1 MTVQKGSRISCHVF
15 YVFGVCV
22 WGEQMEVSYAAAK
35 GGVFCKWKHKSTLL
49 VFCLPSQGV
58 SFFPYTMLLAVYG
71 ISNSETR
78 MGGVS
83 DTNVLLTLYRR
94 VDEKTSPG
102 SR

>member
-1 MTVQKGSRISCHVF
+1 MFSM
-15 YVFGVCV
+15 CV
-22 WGEQMEVSYAAAK
+22 WGKQMEVSYDATK
-35 GGVFCKWKHKSTLL
+35 GRVFCKWKPKSTLL
-49 VFCLPSQGV
+49 VFCLPSQGI

-71 ISNSETR
+71 LSNSETR

-83 DTNVLLTLYRR
+83 DTNVLFALYRC

>member
-1 MTVQKGSRISCHVF
+1 
-15 YVFGVCV
+15 
-22 WGEQMEVSYAAAK
+22 MEVSYAATK
-35 GGVFCKWKHKSTLL
+35 GCAFCKWKHKSLPL
-49 VFCLPSQGV
+49 VFCLPSQDI

-71 ISNSETR
+71 ISNSETK

-83 DTNVLLTLYRR
+83 DTNVLFSLYRC

>member
-1 MTVQKGSRISCHVF
+1 
-15 YVFGVCV
+15 
-22 WGEQMEVSYAAAK
+22 MEVSYAATK
-35 GGVFCKWKHKSTLL
+35 GRVFCKWKPKSTLL
-49 VFCLPSQGV
+49 VFCLPSQGI

-83 DTNVLLTLYRR
+83 DTNVLFALYRC